1 MNKEIEVIK
10 TLRPYLEKAKARL
23 QEVAQSNLSA
33 DRLIRIML
41 SACSRNPKLL
51 ECSQD
56 SIVNFCMKCSETGLE
71 PIGAGGAWPVPYR
84 NKKNNTMEM
93 QFIADYRG
101 LVNCAVRAGCIV
113 DACADVVR
121 QNDQFDY
128 QLGLHPDLIHK
139 PAKTD
144 RGEIIG
150 AYCVYSLPGY
160 IPRFIYMDISEIDS
174 IKKRSKVQADGPWST
189 DESEMCKKTVTR
201 RAMKPF
207 AGRSVA
213 LDAAINADDKVTG
226 IQLDEPEITMPTVI
240 ETETTDDD
248 PLPL

>member
-10 TLRPYLEKAKARL
+10 TLRPYLEKSKSRL

-51 ECSQD
+51 ECSHE

-84 NKKNNTMEM
+84 NKKNNTTEM

-113 DACADVVR
+113 EAYADVVR
-121 QNDQFDY
+121 ENDTFDY

-150 AYCVYSLPGY
+150 AYCVYTLPEH
-160 IPRFIYMDISEIDS
+160 IARFVFMDKDEITA
-174 IKKRSKVQADGPWST
+174 IKKRSKAQEDGPWIT
-189 DESEMCKKTVTR
+189 DESEMCKKTVVR

-213 LDAAINADDKVTG
+213 LDAAITADDKVTG
-226 IQLDEPEITMPTVI
+226 LKLDEPEIQMPEIIPESVP
-240 ETETTDDD
+240 EDD
-248 PLPL
+248 PLPI